1 MNSWLYAHMCMYAC
15 LHACTCAYVCVCLCI
30 NGLVSKAW
38 LTLHQ
43 VDVTTAFLNGT
54 LDDEVYMQQPKGFEC
69 QGKEEFVCR
78 LNKSIYRLKQSPHC
92 WNSTLNA
99 YLKKIQFTQ
108 TASNPCIYYQKTEQD
123 MMFTGI

>member
-1 MNSWLYAHMCMYAC
+1 MHICVCMRVCMHVPVHM
-15 LHACTCAYVCVCLCI
+15 CVCLCI
-30 NGLVSKAW
+30 NGLVSKACIW

-69 QGKEEFVCR
+69 QGKEEFACR

-108 TASNPCIYYQKTEQD
+108 TANNPCIYYQKTGQD